1 MVVLSCFSVRAGGN
15 AVGVG
20 VVVVGRLEGLADLVD
35 DEVDR
40 LERAGRL
47 GDGEE
52 DAG

>member
-1 MVVLSCFSVRAGGN
+1 M
-15 AVGVG
+15 GVG